1 MRFSAQYTPH
11 FSGVKATDP
20 NHSQVHPEILLIQVE
35 NMEGTGR
42 QGDGG
47 TTMGYPSFYQ
57 AKGWGTTQKI

>member
-1 MRFSAQYTPH
+1 
-11 FSGVKATDP
+11 VKATDP
-20 NHSQVHPEILLIQVE
+20 NHSQIHPEILLIPVE

-57 AKGWGTTQKI
+57 AKG